1 MNKSVKHLL
10 CLLLLFLGAVF
21 ILLTL
26 SDDRRKKEVV
36 LNSLPNKP
44 ERIVSLAP
52 NITEILFALDLEDQV
67 IAVSSDS
74 DFPVEAGSKEKVG
87 TFWQPNIEAIL
98 AIKPDL
104 VVTLSFE
111 QQKSVAGSLG
121 RLGYPVLTLEIDR
134 IEHLYEAIDKIG
146 NATSRNHKAEELIK
160 DIKNGLNDS
169 TLSLETKRV
178 KVLWVIQNE
187 PLRIA
192 GRNTF
197 LNELIELAGGEN
209 AIGPT
214 IQQYPAIGTEE
225 LFACDAE
232 AIIHSAMGKDN
243 IDEQQL
249 AAERFWSR
257 MPNLPAVKNSRIY
270 ILDSDSI
277 LRLGPRIAEGVRQI
291 TDVLNQSVQRKG
303 KNTG

>member
-1 MNKSVKHLL
+1 MDKPVKHLFIL
-10 CLLLLFLGAVF
+10 VILFLAAVC
-21 ILLTL
+21 ILLML
-26 SDDRRKKEVV
+26 SGNGEKKEFFV
-36 LNSLPNKP
+36 NPLPSQP

-52 NITEILFALDLEDQV
+52 NITEILFALGLKDQI
-67 IAVSSDS
+67 IAVSRDS
-74 DFPVEAGSKEKVG
+74 DFPVETENKEKLG

-98 AIKPDL
+98 AMKPDL
-104 VVTLSFE
+104 VVALSFE
-111 QQKSVAGSLG
+111 QQKAVAESLG
-121 RLGYPVLTLEIDR
+121 RFGYPVLILEIKR
-134 IEHLYEAIDKIG
+134 IEHLFTAIDKIG
-146 NATSRNHKAEELIK
+146 NATNRSQDAIKLINDIK
-160 DIKNGLNDS
+160 DELHECK
-169 TLSLETKRV
+169 LSIENKRT

-197 LNELIELAGGEN
+197 MNEMIELAGGEN

-225 LFACDAE
+225 LFACGAE
-232 AIIHSAMGKDN
+232 VIIHSAMGKDN

-249 AAERFWSR
+249 VAERFWSR
-257 MPNLPAVKNSRIY
+257 ISNLPAVKNERIY
-270 ILDSDSI
+270 VLDSDSI

-291 TDVLNQSVQRKG
+291 AQFLHQSVQRKE